1 MSERIYGDLTYK
13 IIGIAMKVHSDLG
26 SGFLE
31 KVYENAMMV
40 LLEKEIIRAE
50 QQKEIKINYYGK
62 NIENYV
68 ADILVDEKIIV
79 ELKTVDKLTDIHSA
93 QIINYLKATEI
104 KVGLLINFKNSKLE
118 YKRFVY

>member
-1 MSERIYGDLTYK
+1 MSERIYGDLTYR

-40 LLEKEIIRAE
+40 LLEKEFIKAE
-50 QQKEIKINYYGK
+50 QQKEIVINYYGK
-62 NIENYV
+62 GIGNYV
-68 ADILVDEKIIV
+68 ADILVDEKIIL

-93 QIINYLKATEI
+93 QIINYLKATGI
-104 KVGLLINFKNSKLE
+104 KVGLLVNFKNSKLE

>member
-1 MSERIYGDLTYK
+1 MNERIYGDLTYK

-40 LLEKEIIRAE
+40 LLEKEFIKAE
-50 QQKEIKINYYGK
+50 QQKEIAIDYYGK
-62 NIENYV
+62 NIGNYI
-68 ADILVDEKIIV
+68 ADILVDEKVII

>member
-50 QQKEIKINYYGK
+50 QLKEIKINYYGK
-62 NIENYV
+62 SIGNYV
-68 ADILVDEKIIV
+68 ADILVDKKIIV
-79 ELKTVDKLTDIHSA
+79 ELKTVDKLIDIHSA

>member
-1 MSERIYGDLTYK
+1 MNERIYGELTYK

-31 KVYENAMMV
+31 KVYENAMLV
-40 LLEKEIIRAE
+40 LLNKENIISE
-50 QQKEIKINYYGK
+50 QQKEISINYCGQ
-62 NIENYV
+62 NIGNYT
-68 ADILVDEKIIV
+68 ADILIDKKIIV

-93 QIINYLKATEI
+93 QLLNYLKATGI

-118 YKRFVY
+118 YKRFVF

>member
-1 MSERIYGDLTYK
+1 MSERIYGDLTYR

-40 LLEKEIIRAE
+40 LLEKEFIKAE
-50 QQKEIKINYYGK
+50 QQKEIVVNYYGK
-62 NIENYV
+62 GIGNYV
-68 ADILVDEKIIV
+68 ADILVDEKIIL
-79 ELKTVDKLTDIHSA
+79 ELKTVDKLTDIHST
-93 QIINYLKATEI
+93 QIINYLKATGI
-104 KVGLLINFKNSKLE
+104 KVGLLVNFKNSKLE

>member
-1 MSERIYGDLTYK
+1 MNERIYGDLTYK

-40 LLEKEIIRAE
+40 LLEKEFIKAE
-50 QQKEIKINYYGK
+50 QQKEIVINYYGK
-62 NIENYV
+62 GIGNYV
-68 ADILVDEKIIV
+68 ADILVDEKIIL

-93 QIINYLKATEI
+93 QIINYLKATGI
-104 KVGLLINFKNSKLE
+104 KVGLLVNFKNSKLE

>member
-1 MSERIYGDLTYK
+1 MNERIYGDLTYK

-40 LLEKEIIRAE
+40 LLEKEFIKAE
-50 QQKEIKINYYGK
+50 QQKEIAIDYYGK
-62 NIENYV
+62 NIGNYI
-68 ADILVDEKIIV
+68 ADILVDEKVII

-93 QIINYLKATEI
+93 QIINYLKATRVKI
-104 KVGLLINFKNSKLE
+104 GLLINFKNSKLE
-118 YKRFVY
+118 YKRFIY

>member
-62 NIENYV
+62 SIGNYV

-104 KVGLLINFKNSKLE
+104 KVGLLINFKSSKLE
-118 YKRFVY
+118 YRRFVY